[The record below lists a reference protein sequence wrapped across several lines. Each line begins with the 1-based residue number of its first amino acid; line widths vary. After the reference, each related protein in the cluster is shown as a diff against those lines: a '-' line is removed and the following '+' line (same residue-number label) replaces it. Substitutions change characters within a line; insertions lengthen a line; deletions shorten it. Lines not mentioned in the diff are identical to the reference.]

1 MSSDSRGEGWGVAD
15 CVHTTWRVCIQMS
28 LLLCRHAAWMGFL
41 LSFMGWG
48 GVSPSQ
54 RPRPGGCPSCL
65 LRMAIRMEKRG
76 SEPGGQDVWGSWD
89 VFRGGLTGERRNVHE
104 SFWVYCTFSIILR
117 NSGNDRQTKHLT
129 SVKDIGTVL
138 NYGSIIVTRTVKVQ
152 HAIGVLVSI
161 LQQLINLI
169 LCDALASATD
179 DDGELL
185 SVDVTVTVPVQ

>member
-117 NSGNDRQTKHLT
+117 NSSKSSMPSAFLSPSFNSSSISS
-129 SVKDIGTVL
+129 SVMLSPVL
-138 NYGSIIVTRTVKVQ
+138 RMMTANS
-152 HAIGVLVSI
+152 S
-161 LQQLINLI
+161 
-169 LCDALASATD
+169 
-179 DDGELL
+179 L
-185 SVDVTVTVPVQ
+185 SM

>member
-138 NYGSIIVTRTVKVQ
+138 NYGSSLRVPSKSSMPSAFLSPSFNSSSISSSVMLSP
-152 HAIGVLVSI
+152 VLRMMTANS
-161 LQQLINLI
+161 
-169 LCDALASATD
+169 S
-179 DDGELL
+179 L
-185 SVDVTVTVPVQ
+185 SM